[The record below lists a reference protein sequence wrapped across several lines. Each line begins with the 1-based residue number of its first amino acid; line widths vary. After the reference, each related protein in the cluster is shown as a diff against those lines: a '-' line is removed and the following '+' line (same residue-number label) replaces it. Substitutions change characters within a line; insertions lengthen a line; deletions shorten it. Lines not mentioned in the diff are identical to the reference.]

1 MGMSLS
7 TSREAGFT
15 LIEVLVASAL
25 VVSVIGGLAQLA
37 AKGVAQS
44 HAARA
49 SGAAL
54 ALAQGKLEELRAAP
68 WSYDAGSNPVSDP
81 ALAASPA
88 DALSVDRD
96 GWCDA
101 SDEFGRLVATADV
114 GRAVYRRRWFVG
126 RFDAADP
133 DTLVLKVCVHA
144 VVSAASSGGKRP
156 DACVST
162 VLARKP

>member
-1 MGMSLS
+1 MSVL
-7 TSREAGFT
+7 TSRDRGFT
-15 LIEVLVASAL
+15 LIEVLIASAL

-44 HAARA
+44 QAART
-49 SGAAL
+49 SGGAL
-54 ALAQGKLEELRAAP
+54 ALAQGKLEELRASP
-68 WSYDAGSNPVSDP
+68 WSYDPGGGLVSDP
-81 ALAASPA
+81 ALAESPA
-88 DALSVDRD
+88 DALSADRD

-101 SDEFGRLVATADV
+101 ADEFGRPLARTDV

-133 DTLVLKVCVHA
+133 DTLVLKVCVQSVTSA
-144 VVSAASSGGKRP
+144 LAASGQP
-156 DACVST
+156 DACVSS

>member
-1 MGMSLS
+1 MSMLKS
-7 TSREAGFT
+7 PDRGFT

-44 HAARA
+44 HAART
-49 SGAAL
+49 SGGAL

-68 WSYDAGSNPVSDP
+68 WAYDAGGGPVSDP
-81 ALAASPA
+81 ALAESPA
-88 DALSVDRD
+88 DTLLADRD

-101 SDEFGRLVATADV
+101 ADEFGRQVATADV
-114 GRAVYRRRWFVG
+114 RGAAYRRRWFIA
-126 RFDAADP
+126 RFDAANP
-133 DTLVLKVCVHA
+133 DTLVLKVCVQSVA
-144 VVSAASSGGKRP
+144 SALAASGRP
-156 DACVST
+156 DACVSS